1 MTRDEVLQALC
12 SHSRSLFERNYTYS
26 TGGNVSHRWG
36 DGFLITATN
45 TSFGRLTPGDFVS
58 CDLNGDPVAGEA
70 QRPSKE
76 AAFHAAVYRRRPE
89 ANAVLHLHAAASIA
103 LACIALPTDT
113 GNVLPAVTSGAVTR
127 VGRLPLLE
135 YIQPGGALLP
145 RRFEELCGS
154 VNAILMQNHGITTWA
169 PGLDQAVDIAEEAEQ
184 NIRVWLM
191 TAGTARLLTDE
202 ELAQAKPLFGAAV
215 APGTQRPKLRPG
227 VAFPTWMGGVLV

>member
-1 MTRDEVLQALC
+1 MTRDQMLQALC
-12 SHSRSLFERNYTYS
+12 AHSRSLFERNYTYS
-26 TGGNVSHRWG
+26 TGGNVSHRWEN
-36 DGFLITATN
+36 GFFITATN
-45 TSFGRLTPGDFVS
+45 TSFGRLTPSDFVY
-58 CDLNGDPVAGEA
+58 CDLNGEPVAGE
-70 QRPSKE
+70 QRKPSKE
-76 AAFHAAVYRRRPE
+76 AAFHAAIYRRRPE

-103 LACIALPTDT
+103 LSCIAQTTDS

-135 YIQPGGALLP
+135 YIQPGGPDLP
-145 RRFEELCGS
+145 RRFEELCGT
-154 VNAILMQNHGITTWA
+154 VNAILMQNHGVTTWA
-169 PGLDQAVDIAEEAEQ
+169 PNLDQAVDIAEELEQ

-227 VAFPTWMGGVLV
+227 VAFPAAIGGVLA